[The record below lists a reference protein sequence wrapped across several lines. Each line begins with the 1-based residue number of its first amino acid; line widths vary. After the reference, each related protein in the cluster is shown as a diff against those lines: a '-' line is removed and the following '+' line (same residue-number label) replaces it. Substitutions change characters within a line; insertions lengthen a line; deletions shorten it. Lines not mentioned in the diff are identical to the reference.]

1 MLWILGIIAFAL
13 GIAATNVVMKNIA
26 SEFRMLRSITMEL
39 EEDIKHLRKLSDED
53 FGTLDERINKNKRAI
68 NAIRHDINPTLDD
81 GLDIN
86 KS

>member
-1 MLWILGIIAFAL
+1 
-13 GIAATNVVMKNIA
+13 
-26 SEFRMLRSITMEL
+26 MEL